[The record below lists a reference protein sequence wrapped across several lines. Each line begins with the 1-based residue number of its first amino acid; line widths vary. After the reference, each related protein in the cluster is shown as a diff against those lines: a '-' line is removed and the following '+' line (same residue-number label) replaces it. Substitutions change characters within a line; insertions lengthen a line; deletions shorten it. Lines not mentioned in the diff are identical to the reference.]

1 MGTDDGM
8 DALEWGWKV
17 DNNQMVQIM
26 TDMKGAP
33 GNLMKMI
40 HNSCQSCSPDYFQ
53 YNYIINY
60 VIYCFNNSCRRYGLP
75 CHTGCEPCQTDS
87 CDNPCS
93 DHYRQ

>member
-1 MGTDDGM
+1 MGTNDGM
-8 DALEWGWKV
+8 DALEWGRKV

-26 TDMKGAP
+26 TDTKGAP

-40 HNSCQSCSPDYFQ
+40 HYCCQSCSPDYFQ
-53 YNYIINY
+53 YNSIINY

-75 CHTGCEPCQTDS
+75 CHTRCGPCQTDS
-87 CDNPCS
+87 CDIPCS

>member
-1 MGTDDGM
+1 MGTNDGI
-8 DALEWGWKV
+8 ALEWGWKV

-26 TDMKGAP
+26 MDTKGAP

-40 HNSCQSCSPDYFQ
+40 HYSCQSCPPDYFQ

-60 VIYCFNNSCRRYGLP
+60 VIYCFDNSCRRYGLP
-75 CHTGCEPCQTDS
+75 CHTGCGPYQTDS

-93 DHYRQ
+93 VHYRQ